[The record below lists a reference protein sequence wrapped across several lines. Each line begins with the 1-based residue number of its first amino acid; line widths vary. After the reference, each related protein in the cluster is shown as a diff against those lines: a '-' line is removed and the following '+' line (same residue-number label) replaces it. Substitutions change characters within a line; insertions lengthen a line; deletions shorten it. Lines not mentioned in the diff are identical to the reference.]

1 MVFTRIRALA
11 RVSESSVEIE
21 EYIRDVLGD
30 PDMFQIMTNA
40 QIFGAIFSR
49 CPPKL
54 NLSPGNKVTF
64 QVLSEVC
71 KQIVDRWQISSKG
84 KPFQTKPGKLIL
96 FQTILSCFAIC
107 NILFYLITGSQQ
119 LHSKTQSFSVL
130 HPNPMFLWQC
140 IYYVC

>member
-1 MVFTRIRALA
+1 MCSINSGEDDDTWDLLQENKDLDFTRIRALA

-54 NLSPGNKVTF
+54 NLSP
-64 QVLSEVC
+64 VC

-84 KPFQTKPGKLIL
+84 KPLQTKP
-96 FQTILSCFAIC
+96 
-107 NILFYLITGSQQ
+107 GSQQ

-130 HPNPMFLWQC
+130 HPHPMFLWQC